1 MAQNMLVR
9 NRSAAGRRCIPFL
22 GFDQLCPPNLAV
34 TDASTVLG
42 APTVMV
48 LK

>member
-1 MAQNMLVR
+1 MAQNMPLR
-9 NRSAAGRRCIPFL
+9 NRSADGRRCIPFL
-22 GFDQLCPPNLAV
+22 RFDQLCLPNLAV

>member
-1 MAQNMLVR
+1 MVQNMPVR
-9 NRSAAGRRCIPFL
+9 NSSADGRRCIPFPR
-22 GFDQLCPPNLAV
+22 FDQLCPPNLAV